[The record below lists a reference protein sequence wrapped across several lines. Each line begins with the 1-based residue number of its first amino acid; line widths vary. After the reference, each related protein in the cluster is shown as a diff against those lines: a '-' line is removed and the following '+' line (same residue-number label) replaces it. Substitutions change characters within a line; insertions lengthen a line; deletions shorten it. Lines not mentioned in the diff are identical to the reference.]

1 MFFVSSSNNEWK
13 QKQNLNSACSN
24 SSYISR
30 RVLIHVTQLYKR
42 IEILISKELFQMVL
56 LLQFGSGTKI
66 FQNRERLESELVD
79 IQTKLLS

>member
-30 RVLIHVTQLYKR
+30 TVLIHVTQLYKR

-79 IQTKLLS
+79 IQIKLLS